1 MSNISSKKADK
12 AIQKAIDK
20 ASYKVCQ
27 QVNLDDFDPWNQKS
41 QNGCR
46 QFFDREIDKENQK
59 ISEDQD
65 ALVLI
70 SYSATLGW
78 LYGYS
83 CAQEEA
89 LSTISAEDDDISYQD
104 DEIERS
110 SRYLSDAQEDL
121 TEETEEPA
129 NSESSPDND
138 IVESEEPEAT
148 DKEGLLQK
156 LRRAI
161 GWPLGIGIAIGI
173 AIGAGITII
182 VCIIIDSQMMG

>member
-1 MSNISSKKADK
+1 MSDMFSKNAEK
-12 AIQKAIDK
+12 AIEKAIDK
-20 ASYKVCQ
+20 ASKKFCRK
-27 QVNLDDFDPWNQKS
+27 VNLDDFDLSNRRL
-41 QNGCR
+41 QNDCR
-46 QFFDREIDKENQK
+46 QFFGGAMANERQN